1 MIIAA
6 YILIATGV
14 LIFVFRP
21 LFAPQGEI
29 GQTSR
34 KEGRRRK
41 LLEDRETL
49 YESIRELDFDHRMGK
64 VEETDYRQ
72 ARTRYEVQAVDLMK
86 AIDQTNGGAEAIED
100 RVEQEIATLRRS
112 RKGKRSR
119 GKKPAKRA
127 CPNCKTIPSASAQFC
142 PQCGTPLNRG

>member
-21 LFAPQGEI
+21 LFATRGEI

-34 KEGRRRK
+34 KEGRRRR
-41 LLEDRETL
+41 LLEDREAL

-64 VEETDYRQ
+64 VEENDYRQ
-72 ARTRYEVQAVDLMK
+72 TRARYEAQAVDLMK
-86 AIDQTNGGAEAIED
+86 SIDQTNGRAEAIED

-112 RKGKRSR
+112 RKSKRSR
-119 GKKPAKRA
+119 GKKPTKRA
-127 CPNCKTIPSASAQFC
+127 CPKCKTVPSASARFC
-142 PQCGTPLNRG
+142 PQCGTPLKRG